1 MNKPEN
7 VSPEVQIAADSR
19 KNSGYQWLAIAC
31 VFLLLT
37 AGLAWMRTDMN
48 ISQRDGVIQDQT
60 ISNLSKE
67 SQRLRE
73 ALIRSGVD
81 PDNNVLP
88 STKRDCRSEVVLNKF
103 VITCAMP

>member
-7 VSPEVQIAADSR
+7 VSPEAQIAADNR

-37 AGLAWMRTDMN
+37 VGLAWVRTDLN
-48 ISQRDGVIQDQT
+48 TSQRDGMIQDQT
-60 ISNLSKE
+60 ISNLSKD

-81 PDNNVLP
+81 PDNSVLP
-88 STKRDCRSEVVLNKF
+88 STKRDCRSEIVLTKF
-103 VITCAMP
+103 VITCTIP